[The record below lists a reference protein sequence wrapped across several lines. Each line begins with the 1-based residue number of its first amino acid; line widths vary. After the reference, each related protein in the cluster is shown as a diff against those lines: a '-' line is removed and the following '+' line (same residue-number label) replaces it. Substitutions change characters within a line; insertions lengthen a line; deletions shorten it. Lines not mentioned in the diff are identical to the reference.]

1 MWAIMKKELKS
12 YFLSPIGYVVMGIF
26 LLCFSLFFYL
36 TVFQSGSVDLG
47 ILYYYVIVYGLIII
61 VPLLTMRMFAEER
74 KNGTE
79 QLLLTSPVSI
89 FKIVM
94 GKLLAALAVILITL
108 IVSLGYFVIVSFF
121 AQPNIKIVLG
131 SIFGFVLA
139 SIAALSVGMCASS
152 LTENQIIA
160 GIITVAFLIMELF
173 ISGINDIFSKISI
186 IDAYVNFA
194 QGLIS
199 LKSIIQ
205 LLGFSA
211 MFISITIIIL
221 QRRKLVK

>member
-61 VPLLTMRMFAEER
+61 IPLLTMRMFAEER

>member
-26 LLCFSLFFYL
+26 LLCSSLFFYL